1 LGVFDRLRREW
12 GTALVVTGAIV
23 LALGGGVAI
32 RGLGGLGIDVVVAS
46 VGAAT
51 ALGRVA
57 VAAPGL
63 LRRRLWLL
71 PALGV
76 AAGVVGALMAGQ
88 HPLLGG
94 AVFVLVAAA
103 AAGARAV
110 RSAWTATGLI
120 ASGPV
125 LVALVAPSPVLDVAH
140 VLGTAGAVTCGA
152 ACVLGATTL
161 GARSGV
167 LVAAERPSRPRPR
180 SRTASHLR
188 IARRTARA
196 AVPALLALGAA
207 LAVGRAVFGGHW
219 TWVVLTALV
228 VGQPGAGHGDVLR
241 RALLRLLGASVA
253 TVLTAPL
260 VTLLPAHSAL
270 ALPAIVGAL
279 VAGTWLRPLGYAY
292 WAGSLTAVL
301 ALLQGYLDGPQP
313 GFLVIRLGAIA
324 VGGALAALIAAW
336 PPSRNEVA

>member
-1 LGVFDRLRREW
+1 VFEKVRREW

-46 VGAAT
+46 VAAAT
-51 ALGRVA
+51 ALGRVG

-63 LRRRLWLL
+63 LRRQWWLL
-71 PALGV
+71 PAFAAG
-76 AAGVVGALMAGQ
+76 AGVVGALMAGQ
-88 HPLLGG
+88 HALLGG
-94 AVFVLVAAA
+94 AVFVLGAAA

-110 RSAWTATGLI
+110 RSAWTATGLV

-152 ACVLGATTL
+152 ACALGATSL

-167 LVAAERPSRPRPR
+167 LVAVERPARSRP
-180 SRTASHLR
+180 ANHLR

-228 VGQPGAGHGDVLR
+228 VGQPGAGRGDVLR

-253 TVLTAPL
+253 TMLTAPL

-292 WAGSLTAVL
+292 WAGSLTA
-301 ALLQGYLDGPQP
+301 
-313 GFLVIRLGAIA
+313 
-324 VGGALAALIAAW
+324 ALAALIAAW